1 MTQVRDVLGRARPFA
16 VAVAFVAASF
26 IPLLSIHA
34 TSADALTYRSLQTT
48 SSVRSGGTYS
58 TSTVA
63 GEAGNGNEVGHTY
76 TFRTEDAGAIQGIS
90 FEVCDTA
97 FGYLDAGTCEGDA
110 GEVAGFT
117 APATFPNVTVNG
129 VAFTYT
135 RVDASYWTLTNG
147 TGTTLTPA
155 PTEYTV
161 TFTPTETQSFMNP
174 DTNTTYFVHLTL
186 WTTNTQAADYDTN
199 KASLVD
205 EGTVTSAT
213 VNAIDIN
220 TRVQETLKFSVEGDT
235 RNNTANTNTG
245 TPTAGT
251 GAFNGPTSAAT
262 SCEPLAGFGAIL
274 MGDSA
279 SNALASANTYDAL
292 SYFRLATNSAHGAR
306 VLYAG
311 DTLSS
316 GSETITPIGVP
327 AAIADPSATNVEQ
340 FGLGLIAVP
349 NKAGADVS
357 TDVDLDGGGTYLNAA
372 LASGLGYGSGT
383 TNAGFESTETSPV
396 LLASSAGIVQ
406 CDTGA
411 VRYIANIADETA
423 AGIYTTRI
431 VYIAAPS
438 Y

>member
-1 MTQVRDVLGRARPFA
+1 MTQVRDVLGRARPLA
-16 VAVAFVAASF
+16 VAVAFTVAAI
-26 IPLLSIHA
+26 IPTLALHS
-34 TSADALTYRSLQTT
+34 TSADALTYRSLETT

-58 TSTVA
+58 TSDVA

-90 FEVCDTA
+90 FEVCSTA
-97 FGYLDAGTCEGDA
+97 FGYLDAGTCEGAA
-110 GEVAGFT
+110 GEVTGFS
-117 APATFPNVTVNG
+117 APATFPAVTVNG

-135 RVDASYWTLTNG
+135 QVDASYWTLTNG

-161 TFTPTETQSFMNP
+161 TFAPTETQSFMNP
-174 DTNTTYFVHLTL
+174 DTNTTYFVHITL
-186 WTTNTQAADYDTN
+186 WTTSTQAADYDAN

-220 TRVQETLKFSVEGDT
+220 TRVQETLKFSVEGDM

-251 GAFNGPTSAAT
+251 GAFNGPTDAST
-262 SCEPLAGFGAIL
+262 SCAPLAGVGTIL

-279 SNALASANTYDAL
+279 SNALASSDTFDAV

-316 GSETITPIGVP
+316 GSETITPIGAP
-327 AAIADPSATNVEQ
+327 AAIDDPSATNTEQ

-349 NKAGADVS
+349 NKAVGDVS
-357 TDVDLDGGGTYLNAA
+357 TEIDFDGGGTYLNAA
-372 LASGLGYGSGT
+372 LTSGLGYGSGA
-383 TNAGFESTETSPV
+383 TNAGFESTESSPV
-396 LLASSAGIVQ
+396 LLASSGGIVQ

-423 AGIYTTRI
+423 AGIYATRV
-431 VYIAAPS
+431 VYIASPS